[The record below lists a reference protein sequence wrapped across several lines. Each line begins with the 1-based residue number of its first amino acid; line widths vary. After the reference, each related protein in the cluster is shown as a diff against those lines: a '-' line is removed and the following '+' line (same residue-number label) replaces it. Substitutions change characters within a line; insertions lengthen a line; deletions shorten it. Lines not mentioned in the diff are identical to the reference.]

1 MDCAD
6 ISISNN
12 TVDVLIA
19 TDIYACNLT
28 DFAQDDSGGFI
39 DAINDVNLM
48 YCADIKV
55 SDDVADGLI
64 AIAIDAGNS
73 TDCVEYAAG
82 GYITTIDSCVS
93 MSFDYLSI

>member
-1 MDCAD
+1 
-6 ISISNN
+6 
-12 TVDVLIA
+12 
-19 TDIYACNLT
+19 
-28 DFAQDDSGGFI
+28 
-39 DAINDVNLM
+39 M

-82 GYITTIDSCVS
+82 GYITAIDSCVS